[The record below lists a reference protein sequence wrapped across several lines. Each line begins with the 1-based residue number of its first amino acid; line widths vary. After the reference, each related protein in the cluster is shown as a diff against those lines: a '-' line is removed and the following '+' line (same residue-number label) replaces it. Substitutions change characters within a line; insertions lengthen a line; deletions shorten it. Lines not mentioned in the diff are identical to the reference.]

1 MRRILLVLF
10 LVVFFGAVVIA
21 WIVLGSG
28 TGFSEHRKAL
38 YIGSNAA
45 TREAVLD
52 SLRARKIIRN
62 ETAFLFLAN
71 RLGYW
76 DKIRPGKYEFSK
88 GTSLLS
94 IVRALRNGSQTPV
107 KLSFSKLRTR
117 EDLARLVGS
126 HFECDSAAMMRFL
139 SSPDSL
145 RSFDVTP
152 EQAMTLVFPDTYTY
166 NWNTTP
172 RRIYRKLADVAYG
185 FWSSDHTA
193 RAKALGLSKGE
204 AYTLA
209 SIVEEETNASKEKGT
224 IASVYLNRLHK
235 GMALGADPTIKF
247 ALHDFTL
254 KRIYEK
260 HLAVVSPYNTYRNKG
275 LPPGPI
281 CTPSR
286 KTLEAVLNAPQTDF
300 LFFVASPS
308 FDGTHEFSATYPE
321 HLAKARAYQQELDRQ
336 QAIRDQSSNPSR

>member
-1 MRRILLVLF
+1 MRRILLVIF
-10 LVVFFGAVVIA
+10 LAVFLGAVIVA
-21 WIVLGSG
+21 WIFLGSG
-28 TGFSEHRKAL
+28 TGFSENRKAL
-38 YIGSNAA
+38 YIGSAA
-45 TREAVLD
+45 TTKEAVLD
-52 SLRARKIIRN
+52 SLRARKIVSN

-76 DKIRPGKYEFSK
+76 DKIRPGKYEFTK
-88 GTSLLS
+88 GTSLLT
-94 IVRALRNGSQTPV
+94 IVRTLRNGSQTPV

-117 EDLARLVGS
+117 EDLARLAGR
-126 HFECDSAAMMRFL
+126 FECDSAAMMTFL

-145 RSFDVTP
+145 RSFDVAP
-152 EQAMTLVFPDTYTY
+152 EQAMTLVIPDTYTF

-172 RRIYRKLADVAYG
+172 RRIYRKLADVAAG
-185 FWSSDHTA
+185 FWTPDRVSKA
-193 RAKALGLSKGE
+193 RALNLSKAE

-209 SIVEEETNASKEKGT
+209 SIVEEETNANAEKGT

-235 GMALGADPTIKF
+235 GMALGADPTVKF
-247 ALHDFTL
+247 ALRDFTL

-260 HLAVVSPYNTYRNKG
+260 HLAVSSPYNTYRNKG

-286 KTLEAVLNAPQTDF
+286 KTLDAVLAAPTTNY

-308 FDGTHEFSATYPE
+308 FNGTHEFSATYAE
-321 HLAKARAYQQELDRQ
+321 HLAKAKLYQQELDRQ
-336 QAIRDQSSNPSR
+336 QAIRDGSSNTAR